1 MKDDMN
7 LLRGTLDLLVL
18 RALSWE
24 PMHGYAVLKWLRA
37 SSKETLD
44 VEERALYVALHR
56 LEGDKLIRGQWRVLE
71 TGRRAKMYEIT
82 AAGRERMA
90 GDLARWQK
98 YVRSMGYILQLQPGE
113 TR

>member
-1 MKDDMN
+1 MKDELN

-37 SSKETLD
+37 SSRETLE
-44 VEERALYVALHR
+44 VEERALYIALHR
-56 LEGDKLIRGQWRVLE
+56 LEADKYIRGRWRVLE
-71 TGRRAKMYEIT
+71 TGRRAKLYEIT

-90 GDLARWQK
+90 GDLARWQQ
-98 YVRSMGYILQLQPGE
+98 YVRSMGYVLQARASE
-113 TR
+113 AT